1 MLKEEKLKQQ
11 TEDAEEMIRL
21 IKQLTDEERR
31 SPRDHD
37 RTADGEGPL
46 QGAGIRR
53 NKQWE

>member
-31 SPRDHD
+31 EVR
-37 RTADGEGPL
+37 GIMIGL
-46 QGAGIRR
+46 QIA
-53 NKQWE
+53 KDLCKVPA